1 MRILLLSLTI
11 LLLSACGYI
20 GFPGVYKINVEQG
33 NIVTQEMADQ
43 LKPGMNRRQVKFI
56 LGTPLIEDTFNQN
69 RWDYLY
75 VKRNGREVLSQSRL
89 TVEFDGDVLANVT
102 GDLIPANWN
111 AAASVAPESETK
123 RPPGP
128 SWKNP
133 KPKAPPPQE
142 PSESAV
148 PQELP
153 VPEPGIP
160 AP

>member
-1 MRILLLSLTI
+1 MRILVLSLAVT
-11 LLLSACGYI
+11 LLSACSYI

-33 NIVTQEMADQ
+33 NIVTQDMANQ

-75 VKRNGREVLSQSRL
+75 VKRNGSTVLSESHL
-89 TVEFDGDVLANVT
+89 TVVFDGDVLVNVT
-102 GDLIPANWN
+102 GDMVPANWN
-111 AAASVAPESETK
+111 TTASAAPASESKQAAAT
-123 RPPGP
+123 P
-128 SWKNP
+128 SKYA
-133 KPKAPPPQE
+133 KSPPPQE

-153 VPEPGIP
+153 EP
-160 AP
+160 APGVPVP